1 MSPPRY
7 PSSSPRRSRLGG
19 QEVAVSGEPQSSAAA
34 SPSPPRPG
42 ALASRLPVLPDSP
55 QK

>member
-1 MSPPRY
+1 MSLPRY
-7 PSSSPRRSRLGG
+7 PSSSPRRSRLDG
-19 QEVAVSGEPQSSAAA
+19 QEVVVSWEPQSSVAAT
-34 SPSPPRPG
+34 PSPPRPG